1 MNSRVLVAMF
11 CMLLVIGVA
20 ASAFAADAPEF
31 LIPLTMD
38 AGGQPL
44 DGAAHR
50 YTITFATDELP
61 PAEAWELALYNLPQ
75 QEFVAN
81 AIHRHAIESR
91 MLPGLVRD
99 KDGNVTIYVQRD
111 PPRGKHKANWLPAAD
126 GPFLLQLRLFDPQQ
140 RVLDAAWEAPP
151 VVRAD

>member
-1 MNSRVLVAMF
+1 MNLRLIAALF
-11 CMLLVIGVA
+11 CMTFTHGTATLAL
-20 ASAFAADAPEF
+20 ADDTPEF
-31 LIPLTMD
+31 SIPFAMD

-50 YTITFATDELP
+50 YTITFAADDLP
-61 PAEAWELALYNLPQ
+61 PAEAWELVLYNLPQ

-91 MLPGLVRD
+91 MLPDLVRD
-99 KDGNVTIYVQRD
+99 KNGDVTIDIRRD
-111 PPRGKHKANWLPAAD
+111 PPPHNRKANWLPAAD
-126 GPFLLQLRLFDPQQ
+126 GPFLMQLRLFDPQPSA
-140 RVLDAAWEAPP
+140 LDAAWEAPP